1 MKLYLEQF
9 NIPCCVLN
17 SELPVATRL
26 HTVTHVLRS
35 WQKCDSDIPSQVEQF
50 NKGVYNVIVA
60 ADEKVLDEGQQMKA
74 EHKVDKDKDNSKRVK
89 DKESGVAR
97 GIDFQFVANVINFDF
112 PSEPDSYIH
121 R

>member
-1 MKLYLEQF
+1 M
-9 NIPCCVLN
+9 
-17 SELPVATRL
+17 
-26 HTVTHVLRS
+26 
-35 WQKCDSDIPSQVEQF
+35 
-50 NKGVYNVIVA
+50 IVA
-60 ADEKVLDEGQQMKA
+60 ADEKVLDEGQKVKG

-121 R
+121 RYSKIKTEQSVQKKLSGLVEQPGVSKVELP